1 MRGRQVQARL
11 RAPSADRTVRQHNTG
26 ELLAILARPGNA
38 GSNTAADHIAI
49 IAAAIAGIPARCR
62 RKLLIPSMG
71 RAALAA
77 QRAALNLQKI
87 ATKHGL
93 DCPHDERF
101 GPRLALGAPWC

>member
-11 RAPSADRTVRQHNTG
+11 RHHPLTARCDNTG
-26 ELLAILARPGNA
+26 ELLAIIARPGNA

-49 IAAAIAGIPARCR
+49 IAGIPARCR
-62 RKLLIPSMG
+62 RKSLIPSMG